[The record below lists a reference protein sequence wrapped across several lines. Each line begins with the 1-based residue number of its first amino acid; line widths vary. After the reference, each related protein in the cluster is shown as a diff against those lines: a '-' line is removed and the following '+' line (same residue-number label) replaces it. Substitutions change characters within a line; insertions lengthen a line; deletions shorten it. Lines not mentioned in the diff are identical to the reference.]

1 MAPPGACAEPIADS
15 GPVAAGS
22 CLGPVPAGLDRFRW
36 RFAQRAGGEWMN
48 NLESIFRE
56 GDWRRRPDRSLKTA
70 IGWILVGAC
79 FLAAMAA
86 LLVGLNAL
94 L

>member
-1 MAPPGACAEPIADS
+1 
-15 GPVAAGS
+15 
-22 CLGPVPAGLDRFRW
+22 
-36 RFAQRAGGEWMN
+36 MN

-56 GDWRRRPDRSLKTA
+56 GDGRRRTDRSLKTA